1 MLFCNSCT
9 QRIFQSFWTGWNW
22 SFILLF
28 TFRHH
33 HHHHHH
39 HHQRHHHHHHHHL
52 HLLLVIQI
60 LVAAIPPWVTKRDLM
75 CRVRVGLSQFKFFFL
90 TVFFLTTFV
99 FLAVFVGFL
108 LSCLLFFPCSA
119 RFCHPASVV
128 LATDK
133 KQQFNPKWFSSPPL
147 PGEEIIYWTETKER
161 HILQNSYVF
170 NPEMVSGQFRFKQ
183 RPEYFTS

>member
-9 QRIFQSFWTGWNW
+9 QRIFQYFWTGWNW
-22 SFILLF
+22 SFILHF

-39 HHQRHHHHHHHHL
+39 HHHQRHHHHHL

-90 TVFFLTTFV
+90 TVFFSNNLCFSGSFCWFSTFLFIILSLLRP
-99 FLAVFVGFL
+99 FL
-108 LSCLLFFPCSA
+108 SPRQCSA
-119 RFCHPASVV
+119 GNGQKATIQSKVV
-128 LATDK
+128 LLLPLYQEK
-133 KQQFNPKWFSSPPL
+133 K
-147 PGEEIIYWTETKER
+147 
-161 HILQNSYVF
+161 
-170 NPEMVSGQFRFKQ
+170 
-183 RPEYFTS
+183 

>member
-22 SFILLF
+22 SFILHF

-39 HHQRHHHHHHHHL
+39 HRHQRHHHHHL

-75 CRVRVGLSQFKFFFL
+75 CRVRVGLSQFKFFFSNSF
-90 TVFFLTTFV
+90 FFLTTFV

-133 KQQFNPKWFSSPPL
+133 KQQFNPKWFSSSPFTRRRNNL
-147 PGEEIIYWTETKER
+147 LNRNKGKA
-161 HILQNSYVF
+161 
-170 NPEMVSGQFRFKQ
+170 
-183 RPEYFTS
+183 YFTKSKCFQPRNGFRAI